1 MDDPSDP
8 PRPAVNGDK
17 AGTGG
22 ARTPTLGDFFW
33 LGTACAVSVVLGGGI
48 GYGLDGWWGTTPW
61 LSFAGL
67 AFGIVSAVLLVVAQ
81 MRKFT

>member
-1 MDDPSDP
+1 
-8 PRPAVNGDK
+8 
-17 AGTGG
+17 
-22 ARTPTLGDFFW
+22 
-33 LGTACAVSVVLGGGI
+33 VSVVLGGGI
-48 GYGLDGWWGTTPW
+48 GYGLDGWLNTTPW